1 VHLLATVLLGAAL
14 SSIPSREVLPARNQ
28 ALLLLRVLSYD
39 RNLKARSGAEVTVV
53 VAYREGAPRS
63 EQEREMAAALEEA
76 ARSFTVSGLKA
87 RVVTVP
93 WRGAA
98 ALGAELK
105 ATGAAALYVGES
117 LSGETAGISAA
128 ARDRSALTFA
138 PLREMVEGGLALG
151 LLNADDRA
159 RLLVNLAASRDEG
172 ADLDSVF
179 LGIAEVIGRP
189 APAGR

>member
-1 VHLLATVLLGAAL
+1 VLLGAAL

-63 EQEREMAAALEEA
+63 EQEQGMAAALEEA

-128 ARDRSALTFA
+128 ARGRSALTFA

-151 LLNADDRA
+151 LLNANDRA
-159 RLLVNLAASRDEG
+159 RLLVNLAASREEG